1 MKEVKNCAGRLNTQV
16 VMDQFIRDDLLK
28 EEGRDFI
35 VSSECNNE
43 DGEERRFVL
52 DVKGLKSSCDQPHDR
67 SSSSGSGTTQTKS
80 DASFAK
86 HQVNYS
92 ATKYIKP

>member
-1 MKEVKNCAGRLNTQV
+1 
-16 VMDQFIRDDLLK
+16 MDQFIRDDLLK
-28 EEGRDFI
+28 EECRDFI
-35 VSSECNNE
+35 VSSECNQ

-52 DVKGLKSSCDQPHDR
+52 DVKGLKSSSSSCDQPHDR
-67 SSSSGSGTTQTKS
+67 SSSDGTTTQTKS
-80 DASFAK
+80 NNASFAK